1 MRSSLIVVRLC
12 MSFLIAIAV
21 FGAARPARAEQAGA
35 VGRYILVDVSDQRIY
50 AYSGGQLAL
59 SARVNVRGIRA
70 GTFRVQNKIAA
81 APSIYR
87 GWTLPYWMGIYYVG
101 KVQNGIHG
109 PEMLRGGGYAY
120 NSLGC
125 VVILSMD
132 AAARLYRWAGVG
144 TTVIV
149 RR

>member
-1 MRSSLIVVRLC
+1 MRTSVIIRLFFSL
-12 MSFLIAIAV
+12 LISISI
-21 FGAARPARAEQAGA
+21 FGAAQPAQAA
-35 VGRYILVDVSDQRIY
+35 NSFATGRYILVSVGAQRIY
-50 AYSGGQLAL
+50 AYNNGQLVL
-59 SARVNVRGIRA
+59 SAPVNVRGIRS

-101 KVQNGIHG
+101 RVQNGIHG

-125 VVILSMD
+125 VVIKSMD
-132 AAARLYRWAGVG
+132 SAMRLYRWAGVG
-144 TTVIV
+144 TTVIIQ
-149 RR
+149 R

>member
-1 MRSSLIVVRLC
+1 MRTTTFFRLFS
-12 MSFLIAIAV
+12 SFLVAIAI
-21 FGAARPARAEQAGA
+21 FGTAQPAQAADNFAA
-35 VGRYILVDVSDQRIY
+35 GRYILVSVGAQRIY
-50 AYSGGQLAL
+50 AYNNGQLVL
-59 SARVNVRGIRA
+59 SAPVNVRGIRR

-101 KVQNGIHG
+101 RVQNGIHG

-125 VVILSMD
+125 VVIRSMD
-132 AAARLYRWAGVG
+132 SAARLYRWASVG

-149 RR
+149 R